1 MTALAV
7 ALAAL
12 GALGYALGA
21 RLQHAAVQ
29 HTMDDNGLGLR
40 NQAQLVRN
48 GRWLFGL
55 IALGAG
61 TLLHVCAL
69 GLAPLSVVQPVG
81 AIALP
86 ITVLLSLRDRGVTL
100 AGLGRNVLLAVVAA
114 TGGVAAF
121 VLLAARSAQA
131 TPVGAEEQLVATQ
144 IVAVAVLVLGGLAAL
159 SRSNLRCV
167 LFAAACAVCYGYVSL
182 LMRAVTLQ
190 VGTVPLLEI
199 NPLPLL
205 GVVVAVVVG
214 AWLLQHGYASGPP
227 DLVVA
232 CMTVIDPLVAV
243 GLGIGLL
250 GEADNVTAA
259 TAAGEALCALVA
271 CAGVFALARYRT
283 STEQQLTAV
292 ASGLAGK
299 SSTDSSDR
307 SCT

>member
-1 MTALAV
+1 M
-7 ALAAL
+7 
-12 GALGYALGA
+12 
-21 RLQHAAVQ
+21 
-29 HTMDDNGLGLR
+29 
-40 NQAQLVRN
+40 
-48 GRWLFGL
+48 
-55 IALGAG
+55 
-61 TLLHVCAL
+61 
-69 GLAPLSVVQPVG
+69 
-81 AIALP
+81 
-86 ITVLLSLRDRGVTL
+86 
-100 AGLGRNVLLAVVAA
+100 
-114 TGGVAAF
+114 
-121 VLLAARSAQA
+121 
-131 TPVGAEEQLVATQ
+131 GAEEQLVATQ